1 MTRSIVHP
9 SLRVIWIVITRAS
22 ADMSPFFGRWIEVVM
37 FQLATF
43 DLCVILTDTNE
54 QSEDGERVVS
64 VHWEVDSPNGQDF

>member
-1 MTRSIVHP
+1 
-9 SLRVIWIVITRAS
+9 
-22 ADMSPFFGRWIEVVM
+22 MSPFFGRWIEVVM

-43 DLCVILTDTNE
+43 DLCVILTDIIE